1 MKRDERGIALVITLF
16 LMASLSALAVSMM
29 FLAQTET
36 ASSRNYRT
44 MSQARYAGEAGIHR
58 AINYLYNPNN
68 DASHYNPPTISFAD
82 YGMTQSPVTCLSA
95 VNCSHVNL
103 TGACNASTVATA
115 VSTGCIV
122 LIANF
127 GGLSSNY
134 PDATIRNAFSGAA
147 QGTLAVNG
155 SGSTTNGAL
164 GTVGYG
170 TAAILMSMRPVTV
183 YGGFS
188 RVLQTWRIVSDGTAG
203 PSSLLATVEVQATFE
218 RTLVPAETFAVF
230 ATNQGCN
237 AIQYTGNGGTG
248 SYDSTSL
255 TLGGNSLPVTQTYGG
270 SIGTN
275 GNLNLGGT
283 VSVDGSLYTPRS
295 GVGACSPG
303 SVSAETLSSTQ
314 ATVTGGMIPLS
325 EAKSYPSPSIPT
337 NTVTQDLGLSSSM
350 TALQCQALLG
360 AAALQSGTTAW
371 SCTKSGSGGSAVFHL
386 SPPTPDAPLY
396 LHDLNLGSNVNLSI
410 EGTGNEVINAN
421 SFEAQG
427 NTSLSITNTTTT
439 VNLTGNGVNPVMDF
453 AGNYSTTAFDP
464 SKFQIMY
471 AGTGTIKLRGSNQL
485 AATVYA
491 PNSTVDMASGYD
503 VYGSILAGTY
513 NNTGGAQVYYDR
525 SLSMKYFTISDPFMS
540 SFTWK
545 KY

>member
-1 MKRDERGIALVITLF
+1 
-16 LMASLSALAVSMM
+16 
-29 FLAQTET
+29 
-36 ASSRNYRT
+36 
-44 MSQARYAGEAGIHR
+44 
-58 AINYLYNPNN
+58 
-68 DASHYNPPTISFAD
+68 
-82 YGMTQSPVTCLSA
+82 
-95 VNCSHVNL
+95 
-103 TGACNASTVATA
+103 
-115 VSTGCIV
+115 
-122 LIANF
+122 
-127 GGLSSNY
+127 
-134 PDATIRNAFSGAA
+134 
-147 QGTLAVNG
+147 
-155 SGSTTNGAL
+155 
-164 GTVGYG
+164 
-170 TAAILMSMRPVTV
+170 
-183 YGGFS
+183 
-188 RVLQTWRIVSDGTAG
+188 
-203 PSSLLATVEVQATFE
+203 VQATFE

-230 ATNQGCN
+230 ATNPNCN

-248 SYDSTSL
+248 SYDSTNL
-255 TLGGNSLPVTQTYGG
+255 TLGGNSLPVTQTFGG

-325 EAKSYPSPSIPT
+325 AAKAYPDPIIPT
-337 NTVTQDLGLSSSM
+337 NTVSQDLALSASM
-350 TALQCQALLG
+350 SALTCQGFLA

-371 SCTKSGSGGSAVFHL
+371 SCTKSGTGANAIFHL

-396 LHDLNLGSNVNLSI
+396 VHDLNLGSNVNLSI

-427 NTSLSITNTTTT
+427 NTSLSISNTTTT
-439 VNLTGNGVNPVMDF
+439 VNLTGTGVDPVMDF

-491 PNSTVDMASGYD
+491 PNSTVNMASGYD
-503 VYGSILAGTY
+503 VYGSILSGTY
-513 NNTGGAQVYYDR
+513 QNTGGAQVYYDR
-525 SLSMKYFTISDPFMS
+525 SLSVKYFTISDPFMS

>member
-1 MKRDERGIALVITLF
+1 MKRDEQGIALVITLF

-58 AINYLYNPNN
+58 AISYLYNPNN
-68 DASHYNPPTISFAD
+68 DASLYNPPSIFAD
-82 YGMTQSPVTCLSA
+82 YGTTQSPVTCLSA

-103 TGACNASTVATA
+103 LGACDASTVATA
-115 VSTGCIV
+115 VNTGCIV
-122 LIANF
+122 LVANY

-134 PDATIRNAFSGAA
+134 PDATVRNAFSGAA

-188 RVLQTWRIVSDGTAG
+188 KVLQSWRIVSDGTAG
-203 PSSLLATVEVQATFE
+203 PTTALATVEVQATFE

-230 ATNQGCN
+230 ATNPDCN
-237 AIQYTGNGGTG
+237 AIQYSGSGGTG

-255 TLGGNSLPVTQTYGG
+255 TLGGNSLPVTQTFGG

-283 VSVDGSLYTPRS
+283 VTVDGSLYTPRS

-303 SVSAETLSSTQ
+303 SVSAETLTSNQ

-325 EAKSYPSPSIPT
+325 AAKAYPDPIIPT
-337 NTVTQDLGLSSSM
+337 NTVTADVALSSSM
-350 TALQCQALLG
+350 TGLQCQALLG

-371 SCTKSGSGGSAVFHL
+371 SCTKSGTGANAVFHL

-396 LHDLNLGSNVNLSI
+396 VHDLNLGSNVNLSI

-427 NTSLSITNTTTT
+427 NTSLSISNTTTT
-439 VNLTGNGVNPVMDF
+439 VNLTGNGVDPVMDF

-491 PNSTVDMASGYD
+491 PKSTVNMASGYD
-503 VYGSILAGTY
+503 VYGSILSGTY
-513 NNTGGAQVYYDR
+513 QNTGGAQVYYDR
-525 SLSMKYFTISDPFMS
+525 SLSVKYFTISDPFMS